1 MNRVEVLKLWVI
13 KTLYFVRMPTMKPL
27 RSVGCMYVCA
37 SQSADFIFF
46 RYSFFTLS
54 RSNSGDK
61 SANGGG
67 MNPGGGP
74 GGMKSG
80 QNNQND
86 PMGASS
92 SDGNICRDFMRN
104 GQSGCG
110 ISSIQ

>member
-1 MNRVEVLKLWVI
+1 
-13 KTLYFVRMPTMKPL
+13 
-27 RSVGCMYVCA
+27 MYVKVQIL
-37 SQSADFIFF
+37 SFSLF
-46 RYSFFTLS
+46 RLYSLC

-74 GGMKSG
+74 GGMKPG

-92 SDGNICRDFMRN
+92 SDANICRDYMRN
-104 GQSGCG
+104 GQFGYG
-110 ISSIQ
+110 IFSIIVGQNKITSWIFGQNQHKWKEVVK